1 MSALCFGKAFGIK
14 IELCEALVP
23 SDPENFFAIL
33 ICCFIKIITAF
44 SDFFYQLI
52 LRRQIE
58 KITPLT
64 DQEFEYILS
73 HFTLKKFKRHQ
84 ILIQEGDTVQN
95 DYFVMNGL
103 LKASYL
109 NKEGKEHIMQFAM
122 EDWWITD
129 YQAYFNQ
136 TEATFTIDA
145 LESTEV
151 LTLSL
156 YNREKLCADM
166 HKIEHFFR
174 KKSNNGY
181 IALQRRILS
190 LLNSNAKERY
200 EQFIAQYP
208 TLLQRLPKTLI
219 ASYLG
224 VSRETLSRLSV

>member
-1 MSALCFGKAFGIK
+1 MS
-14 IELCEALVP
+14 E
-23 SDPENFFAIL
+23 
-33 ICCFIKIITAF
+33 
-44 SDFFYQLI
+44 I

-73 HFTLKKFKRHQ
+73 HFTLKKLKKHQ

-103 LKASYL
+103 LKASYV

-136 TEATFTIDA
+136 TEATFSIDA

-200 EQFIAQYP
+200 EQFISQYP